1 MRLVQIKELAP
12 HMRPA
17 RRFLNRPVGAQ
28 HIKAAIGIGLQNA
41 LERLQMRLRM
51 FTASIRRVSKPKRQG
66 ASLDPPADHP
76 PHTSTDDRSL
86 SFRCPAQVPAPGCHQ
101 RATYRQRARVFE
113 APRPVVATTMLYCPT
128 QPANSSVGRES
139 LLATLLRRNLLSA

>member
-51 FTASIRRVSKPKRQG
+51 FTASIRRVSKPNGRGRLLTRRLIIPLIRPPTIGLCLSVARRKYRHRGVISVLLIVREHVFLKRRDQW
-66 ASLDPPADHP
+66 SQQQ
-76 PHTSTDDRSL
+76 
-86 SFRCPAQVPAPGCHQ
+86 C
-101 RATYRQRARVFE
+101 
-113 APRPVVATTMLYCPT
+113 
-128 QPANSSVGRES
+128 
-139 LLATLLRRNLLSA
+139 